1 MKKRRLSAEV
11 RSFASTFI
19 IFFMLCSFVV
29 TVSFL
34 IFFHAIE
41 LPEAQIRAAAP
52 LTFINILAIT
62 TLFVSFDTLRRKI
75 TVDRPVNQIK
85 RALKKITSG
94 DFTVKLDSSV
104 SRSDFSEIMESINKM
119 TDELSGVETLR
130 TDFVANVSHE
140 MKTPLAVISNYSM
153 LLQDDDL
160 TIEQRHEY
168 AATITNSAKRL
179 AELMTN
185 ILKLNRLENQQIYP
199 QSVPYNLS
207 EQLCD
212 CLLQFEP
219 VWEEKEIEIE
229 TEIEEDVLIDGDA
242 QLLEL
247 VWNNLLSNAFKFTG
261 PGGRVK
267 LTLVSDKAGIVITI
281 RDTGCGMSHEIGS
294 HIFEKFYQ
302 GDTSHATSGNG
313 LGLALVKRV
322 MDIIGGEISVNS
334 ALGNGSTFTVKLP
347 QSNEATA

>member
-19 IFFMLCSFVV
+19 IFFLLCSFVV

-34 IFFHAIE
+34 IFFHAID

-62 TLFVSFDTLRRKI
+62 TIFVSFDTIRRKI
-75 TVDRPVNQIK
+75 TIDRPVNQIK
-85 RALKKITSG
+85 RALKQITAG
-94 DFTVKLDSSV
+94 DFTIKLDSDV
-104 SRSDFSEIMESINKM
+104 RRSDFSEIMESINKM
-119 TDELSGVETLR
+119 TSELSGVETLR
-130 TDFVANVSHE
+130 SDFVANVSHE

-153 LLQDDDL
+153 LLQDENL
-160 TIEQRHEY
+160 TVEQRQEY
-168 AATITNSAKRL
+168 ATTITNSARRL

-199 QSVPYNLS
+199 QATPYNLS

-212 CLLQFEP
+212 SLLQFEP
-219 VWEEKEIEIE
+219 IWDEKEIEIE
-229 TEIEEDVLIDGDA
+229 IDIEEDLIISGDA
-242 QLLEL
+242 QLLDL
-247 VWNNLLSNAFKFTG
+247 VWNNLLSNAFKFTTT
-261 PGGRVK
+261 GGKVTIVLESEADGVVVK
-267 LTLVSDKAGIVITI
+267 IS
-281 RDTGCGMSHEIGS
+281 DTGCGMSHEIGS

-302 GDTSHATSGNG
+302 GDSSHATHGNG

-322 MDIIGGEISVNS
+322 MDITGGEISVS
-334 ALGNGSTFTVKLP
+334 STVGKGSTFTVKLP
-347 QSNEATA
+347 NQHDGKI